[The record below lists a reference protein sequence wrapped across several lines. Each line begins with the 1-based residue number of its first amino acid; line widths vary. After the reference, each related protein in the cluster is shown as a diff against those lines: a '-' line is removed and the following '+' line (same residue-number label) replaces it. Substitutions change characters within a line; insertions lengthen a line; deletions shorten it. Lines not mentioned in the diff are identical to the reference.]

1 MKHLI
6 QTLLLSLFLTAV
18 IGGTEM
24 LFLQGTFF
32 GHSVNTVT
40 QICLLLLLI
49 AVWYFCISDLV
60 HHHKSKSALI
70 EVSNEQP
77 APAPVP
83 SEEEAEE
90 EQLETE
96 PAASMPEPDPE
107 PTVEPVAVSG
117 TEETVFM
124 PENAEG
130 AQWVKAPESDQKPVK
145 SEQKKPKVPVEKEAV
160 EQQAKPAEPQAQQ
173 APLSQPVHTL
183 TSAEKAKLQAQMQQ
197 EKAEEKARKLQQAA
211 AEKQAQRARK
221 LEEET
226 ARQKKKLEDL
236 KAEAARKKAATPPK
250 RTYWNTNGD

>member
-32 GHSVNTVT
+32 GQSVNTVT

-160 EQQAKPAEPQAQQ
+160 EQQAQQ